1 MRTALTAALFA
12 ASMPIAFQVARAEV
26 VDLELILAAD
36 VSISVDNEEFR
47 LQREGYAAA
56 ITDPRVLEA
65 IQAGP
70 HRAIALSF
78 VEWSGPK
85 AQRVVADWM
94 VIDDGETATVF
105 ANILRTAPRSFADAT
120 AIGAAIDFAVRHFAE
135 SGFEGG
141 RRVIDVSGDGD
152 NNSGRPV
159 EYARDD
165 AVNAKITINGLTIVN
180 PHPAPGFI
188 GHVQPV
194 GGIGEYYR
202 TRVIGG
208 PGSFVLSIDGFDSFA
223 QAIAKKLIAEIAS
236 TAGTGKAASR

>member
-1 MRTALTAALFA
+1 MLIAALIA
-12 ASMPIAFQVARAEV
+12 ASMPIAAPAARGET
-26 VDLELILAAD
+26 VDLQLILAAD

-56 ITDPRVLEA
+56 LTSPEVLAA
-65 IQAGP
+65 IEAGP
-70 HRAIALSF
+70 HRAVAVSF
-78 VEWSGPK
+78 IEWSGPA

-94 VIDDGETATVF
+94 VIRDGEVAAAF
-105 ANILRTAPRSFADAT
+105 AAILRTAPRSFAGAT
-120 AIGAAIDFAVRHFAE
+120 AIGAAIDFAMRRFDE
-135 SGFEGG
+135 SGVESP

-165 AVNAKITINGLTIVN
+165 AIKAKVAINGLAIVN
-180 PHPAPGFI
+180 EHPATGFI
-188 GHVQPV
+188 GHTQPA

-208 PGSFVLSIDGFDSFA
+208 PGAFVIVIDGFQSLA
-223 QAIAKKLIAEIAS
+223 RAIAKKLVAEIAS
-236 TAGTGKAASR
+236 AEGAPGLAAR